1 MTARGR
7 LSRAAGWPQSPVPD
21 LMARPYTAPRIFGMA
36 SRPTDGSPE
45 MLLFVYG
52 TLRRDAANHRELR
65 DATFIG
71 RARTQPKYELVDM
84 GGYPA
89 LLEGGAD
96 AVVGEVYEIPG
107 ALLAALDAFEEVP
120 ELYQRK
126 DIAIDHV
133 SSATSGQRVLGPT
146 IEAYVMTRERAK
158 RAPRLAN
165 GDWIACSH

>member
-1 MTARGR
+1 LSMTARGR

-96 AVVGEVYEIPG
+96 AVVGEVP
-107 ALLAALDAFEEVP
+107 
-120 ELYQRK
+120 
-126 DIAIDHV
+126 
-133 SSATSGQRVLGPT
+133 SSTNAKTSRSIT
-146 IEAYVMTRERAK
+146 C
-158 RAPRLAN
+158 RAPRP
-165 GDWIACSH
+165 GSACSVRPSRLT